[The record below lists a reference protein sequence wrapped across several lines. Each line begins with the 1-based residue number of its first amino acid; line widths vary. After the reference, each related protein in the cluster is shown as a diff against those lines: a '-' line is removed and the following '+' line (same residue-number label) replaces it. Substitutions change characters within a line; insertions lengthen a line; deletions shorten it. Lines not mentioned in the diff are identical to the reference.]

1 MKTVYKLILKSYI
14 GPMFATFFIVIFIL
28 MMNFVWRYIDDLV
41 GKGLDAG
48 IIIELILY
56 ATVNMIQMGL
66 PLAVLLA
73 TIMTSPSATAGS
85 YWLPPRITRRFSRS

>member
-1 MKTVYKLILKSYI
+1 MKTIYKLILKSYI

-41 GKGLDAG
+41 GKGLDAAV
-48 IIIELILY
+48 IIELIMY

-66 PLAVLLA
+66 PLAGALQLITPSTVQPAASMAFFSL
-73 TIMTSPSATAGS
+73 TSTV
-85 YWLPPRITRRFSRS
+85 